1 MKKYVSN
8 FLRITNN
15 NFYMMRIVYQI
26 DAKYV
31 LVTLLLRV
39 ISGLRTSFLYVYL
52 LGMVLYCVENK
63 MEGKYIL
70 CFLVLSNLFFAVTF
84 AAEAYYNHTLKPFHR
99 ERISCRLQQNF
110 FEKLRC
116 ADMSNYDQTDTYT
129 MIALAN
135 DEISVR
141 PLLVVDN
148 LFQGI
153 ECFVATFVII
163 SGTISTSWFVFGI
176 CVVSFLAGI
185 FITNVMS
192 KKIVQH
198 DEVIKIKDKKLS
210 LLHRLLYLPDYAK
223 DTRLSR
229 IHDVFLAEYNAVIKE
244 KEEVA
249 ENDGRKIAKLYLIQK
264 IFCNA
269 FCIDFL
275 IPLCLSIAVL
285 AFGRLSVSAFVI
297 AINAS
302 AQIQLRLDDLVAA
315 ISEYLKNGRFTERIR
330 SIEKIK
336 CDIEESTGDYLLG
349 EMQEISLKNVS
360 FFYPDGTLGLSGI
373 DLNIRKG
380 DKIAIVGSNGSG
392 KSTLIKLLLRFY
404 DPTSGAIFQD
414 NTNIKDF
421 DVSAYRSQFGTVFQ
435 DFNMYATTIRNNIC
449 MGGEVNEER
458 IREAL
463 NKAGLSSDISDFD
476 VQLTREFD
484 EDGILFSGGLLQRLA
499 LARVFYESKD
509 IIIMDEPT
517 AALDVFFERK
527 FYDIIFEN
535 LKEKTI
541 IFVSHRLSSI
551 TSCDKIIYMERG
563 RILEE
568 GTHDCLMKLNGGY
581 YKLFNAQFD

>member
-116 ADMSNYDQTDTYT
+116 ADMSNYDSTDTYT

-336 CDIEESTGDYLLG
+336 CDIEEATGDYLLG

-568 GTHDCLMKLNGGY
+568 GTYDCLMKLNGGY